1 MLLRYGRF
9 VVRRARVVLIGAIV
23 VLALFITLGISVF
36 SHLESAGFNDPAS
49 GSSQAAALL
58 NQKFPGQPNVVL
70 LITPRSG
77 QGNLQSAS
85 VTAAAVSLANQ
96 VSHQQGVTT
105 VASWWSTRAPEMLSK
120 DGDQALIVAHVNP
133 TGSTTAQDNAKAIIT
148 KLGSG
153 TPTIGVTI
161 GGPLAAGVDTGTQ
174 VSKDLGKAEGIA
186 VPLTLI
192 LLILAFGSLVAAPLP
207 LAVGVFAIFGTFA
220 ELFVISQFTD
230 VSIFAINLATAMGL
244 GLGIDYALLIVSRFR
259 EELSGDKSTEE
270 ALIATLTTAG
280 RTIIFSSLTVAV
292 ALSALLVFPLYF
304 LRSFAYAGIG
314 VVVIALLS
322 ALFVLPALLAV
333 LGRRVNSLRIFRNRP
348 LRSAS
353 EESAF
358 WGGLAARVMR
368 HPILFALPVV
378 ALLLLAG
385 SPFLH
390 ASFGIP
396 DDRVL
401 PTTSQSRQVGDAL
414 RNNFVSGSSTAIVA
428 VVDGAASQSQ
438 TVSYAEK
445 VSTLS
450 SVQRVSSTQG
460 TFVAGRQ
467 VAPVNPSDSQFGTL
481 NLQYLSVV
489 GPADTQSA
497 TAQTLVGEIR
507 ALPAPGGAAVYVG
520 GPSAEL
526 VDGNN
531 AIVGQLPLALALI
544 AITTFV
550 LLFLFTGSVVLPLKA
565 LVLNLLSLTA
575 VFGAMVWIFQDGHG
589 SSLLGFTPGLVNTS
603 MPVLLFCVAFGL
615 SMDYEVFLL
624 SRIKEFRDQGASN
637 TDAVIKGVAHTGRII
652 TTAAALLS
660 VTFLA
665 FIVSQVSFMQLF
677 GLGTAIAIVADATL
691 IRGVLVPAF
700 MRLAG
705 GANWWAPP
713 FLRRVHQ
720 RFGISDTA

>member
-9 VVRRARVVLIGAIV
+9 VLRRARF
-23 VLALFITLGISVF
+23 VLAGAVIILAVFIALGASVF
-36 SHLESAGFNDPAS
+36 SRLESAGFNDPAS
-49 GSSQAAALL
+49 GSSHAAALL
-58 NQKFPGQPNVVL
+58 SANFPGQPNVVL
-70 LITPRSG
+70 LVTPRTG
-77 QGNLQSAS
+77 QGDLQSPS
-85 VTAAAVSLANQ
+85 VTAAALDLAQ
-96 VSHQQGVTT
+96 QLQHQKGVTA
-105 VASWWSTRAPEMLSK
+105 VASWWSTHAPEMRSN
-120 DGDQALIVAHVNP
+120 DGRQALIVAHVNA
-133 TGSTTAQDNAKAIIT
+133 TGSTTAQDNAKTIIS
-148 KLGSG
+148 KFG
-153 TPTIGVTI
+153 TGTAVLNVTV

-259 EELSGDKSTEE
+259 EELTGKSTEE
-270 ALIATLTTAG
+270 ALIATITSAG

-314 VVVIALLS
+314 VVIIALLS
-322 ALFVLPALLAV
+322 ALFILPAILALL
-333 LGRRVNSLRIFRNRP
+333 GPKVNAARIFRNRP

-353 EESAF
+353 EASRF
-358 WGGLAARVMR
+358 WGGLATRVMR
-368 HPILFALPVV
+368 HPIVFALPVIT
-378 ALLLLAG
+378 LLLLAG

-401 PTTSQSRQVGDAL
+401 PTSSASRQVGDAL
-414 RNNFVSGSSTAIVA
+414 RSNFPNGSSTAIVA
-428 VVDGAASQSQ
+428 VIDGQTSQVQ
-438 TVSYAEK
+438 TVAYAERI
-445 VSTLS
+445 STLS
-450 SVQRVSSTQG
+450 SVSRVSSTEG
-460 TFVAGRQ
+460 VFVGGRQ
-467 VAPVNPSDSQFGTL
+467 VAPANPSDSQYGTS
-481 NLQYLSVV
+481 NLQYLSIV
-489 GPADTQSA
+489 GPVDTQSQA
-497 TAQTLVGEIR
+497 SQNLVGAIR
-507 ALPAPGGAAVYVG
+507 ALPAPANAAAYVG
-520 GPSAEL
+520 GPAAEL
-526 VDGNN
+526 VDGND
-531 AIVGQLPLALALI
+531 AIAGKLPLALALI
-544 AITTFV
+544 AVTTFI

-624 SRIKEFRDQGASN
+624 SRIKEFRDQGSSN

-705 GANWWAPP
+705 SANWWAPP

-720 RFGISDTA
+720 RFGISDAT

>member
-1 MLLRYGRF
+1 MRSNDGR
-9 VVRRARVVLIGAIV
+9 
-23 VLALFITLGISVF
+23 
-36 SHLESAGFNDPAS
+36 
-49 GSSQAAALL
+49 
-58 NQKFPGQPNVVL
+58 
-70 LITPRSG
+70 
-77 QGNLQSAS
+77 
-85 VTAAAVSLANQ
+85 
-96 VSHQQGVTT
+96 
-105 VASWWSTRAPEMLSK
+105 
-120 DGDQALIVAHVNP
+120 QALIVAHVNA
-133 TGSTTAQDNAKAIIT
+133 TGGTSAQDNAKTIID
-148 KLGSG
+148 KVGSG
-153 TPTIGVTI
+153 NAVLGVVI
-161 GGPLAAGVDTGTQ
+161 GGQLAVGLDTGTQ

-192 LLILAFGSLVAAPLP
+192 LLFVAFGSLVAAPLP
-207 LAVGVFAIFGTFA
+207 LAIGVVAIFGTFA
-220 ELFVISQFTD
+220 ELFVVSQFTD

-259 EELSGDKSTEE
+259 EELNNGSTEE
-270 ALIATLTTAG
+270 ALVKTLTTAG

-314 VVVIALLS
+314 VVIIALLS
-322 ALFVLPALLAV
+322 ALFILPAILALL
-333 LGRRVNSLRIFRNRP
+333 GPKVNALRIRRNRP

-353 EESAF
+353 QESRF
-358 WGGLAARVMR
+358 WGGLATRVMR
-368 HPILFALPVV
+368 HPILFAVPVI

-401 PTTSQSRQVGDAL
+401 PTSLPSRQVGDAL
-414 RNNFVSGSSTAIVA
+414 RSNFPSGSSTALA
-428 VVDGAASQSQ
+428 VVIDGTASHSQ
-438 TVSYAEK
+438 GVSYAEK
-445 VSTLS
+445 ISTLT
-450 SVQRVSSTQG
+450 SVQRVDSAEG
-460 TFVAGRQ
+460 TFSGGNQTGPPSPPDA
-467 VAPVNPSDSQFGTL
+467 APAPLAMQSM
-481 NLQYLSVV
+481 SVI

-497 TAQTLVGEIR
+497 ASQTLVGAIR
-507 ALPAPGGAAVYVG
+507 ALPAPGNSVVYVG
-520 GPSAEL
+520 GPAADL

-531 AIVGQLPLALALI
+531 AIGEKLPLALAII
-544 AITTFV
+544 AITTFI
-550 LLFLFTGSVVLPLKA
+550 LLFLFTGSVVLPVKA

-589 SSLLGFTPGLVNTS
+589 SGLLGFTPGLVNTS

-624 SRIKEFRDQGASN
+624 SRIKEFRDSGLSN
-637 TDAVIKGVAHTGRII
+637 QDAVIKGLAHTGRII

-665 FIVSQVSFMQLF
+665 FMVSQVSFMQLF
-677 GLGTAIAIVADATL
+677 GLGTAIAIIADATL

-705 GANWWAPP
+705 NANWWAPP
-713 FLRRVHQ
+713 FLRKVHQ
-720 RFGISDTA
+720 RFGITDAA